1 MRSYTF
7 SFDVDDFKKSLENAA
22 HQLELQEAVRRP
34 KITKVIHN
42 DPATVVKWTDGT
54 KTVVK
59 CGEHD
64 KYDPEKGLAMAM
76 AKKYF
81 GNEGKYYNEIAKWL
95 PAEGDNAQ
103 TKKAKNSKEC
113 AKCGESKSSEV
124 PLDRDELKQFLGLL
138 F

>member
-7 SFDVDDFKKSLENAA
+7 SFDIDDFKKSLENAA
-22 HQLELQEAVRRP
+22 HQLELQDATRRP

-42 DPATVVKWTDGT
+42 NPATVVKWTDGT

-64 KYDPEKGLAMAM
+64 KYDPEKGLAMAV

-95 PAEGDNAQ
+95 PEGDNAQ
-103 TKKAKNSKEC
+103 TKKSKNSKEC
-113 AKCGESKSSEV
+113 AKCNKKSKSSEV
-124 PLDRDELKQFLGLL
+124 PFDRDELKQFLGLL